1 MDGLSYARRDRRWRR
16 EASPATYTAAM
27 PDAPAYENSRLMRAL
42 RHEPVDATPVWIMRQ
57 AGRYLPEYRAVR
69 EKVTFLELCER
80 PDLAAQVTLDA
91 QRVLGVDAAI
101 LFADLLPILRPM
113 GLHLTY
119 EKGEGPKI
127 HNPIDSPAAADAIR
141 PLSSPEELG
150 FTLDAVRLI
159 RRELPP
165 DIPLLGFAGAPFT
178 LASYSIEGGGSK
190 TYRLVKEFLHHYPEA
205 WDGLMTKLADS
216 VAAYLIAQL
225 EAGCSAV
232 ELFDSWAGCL
242 SPRDF
247 RRFALPYTRRIAER
261 VRPHG
266 KLILFL
272 TGNPALVPVLAE
284 AGGDAMALDWRCD
297 LRSTW
302 QQLRQLDL
310 GDWAVQ
316 GNLDPLVLHGPWEGV
331 EREAGAILDMVD
343 GQPGHVFNLGH
354 GVLPETPAEHVKR
367 LVEFVHE
374 RTSQ

>member
-1 MDGLSYARRDRRWRR
+1 MPADPTDPSASTADSAADR
-16 EASPATYTAAM
+16 
-27 PDAPAYENSRLMRAL
+27 PAYENSRLVRAL
-42 RHEPVDATPVWIMRQ
+42 RREPVDATPVWIMRQ

-69 EKVTFLELCER
+69 SKVTFLDLCEQ
-80 PDLAAQVTLDA
+80 PELAAQVTLDA

-113 GLHLTY
+113 GLDLTY

-127 HNPIDSPAAADAIR
+127 HNRIQTPADADAIR
-141 PLSSPEELG
+141 PLDSPDELG

-190 TYRLVKEFLHHYPEA
+190 TYRRVKEFLHHHPEA

-216 VAAYLIAQL
+216 VADYLIAQL
-225 EAGCSAV
+225 QAGCSAV
-232 ELFDSWAGCL
+232 QLFDSWAGCL

-247 RRFALPYTRRIAER
+247 RRYALPYTRRIAQK
-261 VRPHG
+261 VQPHG
-266 KLILFL
+266 HVIQFL
-272 TGNPALVPVLAE
+272 TGNPSLVPVLAE
-284 AGGDAMALDWRCD
+284 AGGSAMALDWRCD
-297 LRSTW
+297 LGSMW
-302 QQLRQLDL
+302 NQLRQADL

-316 GNLDPLVLHGPWEGV
+316 GNLDPLVLHGPWDNVRQRADALLAE
-331 EREAGAILDMVD
+331 VD

-354 GVLPETPAEHVKR
+354 GVLPQTPAENVKR
-367 LVEFVHE
+367 LVQHVHE
-374 RTSQ
+374 ATAR

>member
-1 MDGLSYARRDRRWRR
+1 MSGPSETTPSETTAD
-16 EASPATYTAAM
+16 SPAQ
-27 PDAPAYENSRLMRAL
+27 PWDNSRLMRAV
-42 RHEPVDATPVWIMRQ
+42 RREPVDATPVWIMRQ

-69 EKVTFLELCER
+69 SKVTFLELCER
-80 PDLAAQVTLDA
+80 PELAARVTLDA
-91 QRVLGVDAAI
+91 QRILGVDAAI

-127 HNPIDSPAAADAIR
+127 HNPIASPADADAIE
-141 PLSSPEELG
+141 PLASADELG

-190 TYRLVKEFLHHYPEA
+190 TYRLVKEFLHHHPEA

-216 VAAYLIAQL
+216 VAKYLIAQL
-225 EAGCSAV
+225 DAGCSAV
-232 ELFDSWAGCL
+232 QLFDSWAGCL

-247 RRFALPYTRRIAER
+247 RRYALPYTKRIVDQVA
-261 VRPHG
+261 PHG
-266 KLILFL
+266 PVIQFL
-272 TGNPALVPVLAE
+272 TGNPSLVPILAE
-284 AGGDAMALDWRCD
+284 AGGAAMALDWRCD
-297 LRSTW
+297 LASMW
-302 QQLRQLDL
+302 NQLRQADL

-331 EREAGAILDMVD
+331 EREAGAILDAV
-343 GQPGHVFNLGH
+343 GSQPGHIFNLGH

-367 LVEFVHE
+367 LVQFFHD
-374 RTSQ
+374 RTAR